1 MRKPPSAQ
9 RVESSRG
16 ESSEELIKDLSDEN
30 GRRVFTKLGTK
41 TKPKL
46 KAKINSKRSRT

>member
-1 MRKPPSAQ
+1 MR
-9 RVESSRG
+9 RG
-16 ESSEELIKDLSDEN
+16 SVTEVAKVTAVVNSVDLSDEN
-30 GRRVFTKLGTK
+30 GCRVFTKLSTK